1 MEYSDRI
8 DAQIA
13 ELLSTRTRLTPAHLP
28 GIPDDEGA
36 ALLRHYAELHGA
48 DEHVT
53 WDGGRLVR
61 ERPAASQAPATIDD
75 RSAAPTPGPSAAT
88 IGSTHDE
95 APKKASPVEEILA
108 APAEKSLLDSA
119 PSGAVPRWLW
129 ILPVLFAFPGGLV
142 AWMLARGTNRTIART
157 MLVVGIVM
165 TLLSVWAGS
174 ALQSANQRMGSIIE
188 QSR

>member
-61 ERPAASQAPATIDD
+61 ERPAASQAHTIDD
-75 RSAAPTPGPSAAT
+75 RPAAPTPGPPDATLGAAH
-88 IGSTHDE
+88 GD

-119 PSGAVPRWLW
+119 PAGAVPRWLW
-129 ILPVLFAFPGGLV
+129 LLPVLFAFPGGLV

-174 ALQSANQRMGSIIE
+174 ALLSVNQRMGSIIE